1 MLDLHGIKHEN
12 VGSLLDSFIWENMK
26 KGVSSV
32 SIITGN
38 SSTMKKIVSD
48 IVDEY
53 GFVVNENIGN
63 SAELI
68 INFI

>member
-53 GFVVNENIGN
+53 GFVV
-63 SAELI
+63 
-68 INFI
+68 